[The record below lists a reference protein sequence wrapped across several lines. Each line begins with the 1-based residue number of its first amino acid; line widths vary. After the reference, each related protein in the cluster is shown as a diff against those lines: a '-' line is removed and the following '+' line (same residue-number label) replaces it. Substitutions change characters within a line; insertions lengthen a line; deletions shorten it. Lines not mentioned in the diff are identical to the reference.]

1 MRQTGD
7 RKARRGLAFLRDQKF
22 ILLATLIVINVF
34 FGLTSRN
41 FFEVSNYFNM
51 LKQTAMIIITGS
63 AATLLMMTGN
73 FDLSTGSTVACT
85 AVLYTLLATH
95 GVSMLLAAIVAV
107 AVGAVIG
114 VLNGTLVARVGI
126 PPFIATLGMM
136 YIVRGLGLVAC
147 NGRSIREN
155 IPANFSA
162 LARGTFLGIPIPVY
176 LIVLFVVVFWIIQRR
191 TLLGKYAMA
200 IGGNRNAAF
209 FSGINA
215 TAVVFGIY
223 IMVGA
228 LAAFSGVMMAS
239 RFGAGD
245 PRSGNG
251 FEFDV
256 IVAILMGGTSLN
268 GGKGTVVGTL
278 LGALIVAV
286 LGNGLDMLNVL
297 TFWQSILKGV
307 ILVAAILLNEKI
319 FKGVKKAP
327 LALKA

>member
-1 MRQTGD
+1 MRQATG
-7 RKARRGLAFLRDQKF
+7 RLGFVKNQRF
-22 ILLATLIVINVF
+22 ILLMTLLAINVF
-34 FGLTSRN
+34 FALVADN
-41 FFEVSNYFNM
+41 FLESSNYFNM

-85 AVLYTLLATH
+85 AVLYTLMVSH
-95 GVSMLLAAIVAV
+95 GVPMTAAAAV
-107 AVGAVIG
+107 VVLVGIVIG
-114 VLNGTLVARVGI
+114 LVNGSLVARVGI

-136 YIVRGLGLVAC
+136 YVVRGLGLVAC

-155 IPANFSA
+155 IPEGFNQ
-162 LARGTFLGIPIPVY
+162 LARGEFLGIPVPVY
-176 LIVLFVVVFWIIQRR
+176 LIAAFVLVFWVLQEK
-191 TLLGKYAMA
+191 TLLGKYALA
-200 IGGNRNAAF
+200 IGGNPNAAF

-215 TAVVFGIY
+215 RGIVFWLFV
-223 IMVGA
+223 MVSA

-245 PRSGNG
+245 PRSGTG

-256 IVAILMGGTSLN
+256 IVAILLGGTSLN
-268 GGKGTVVGTL
+268 GGKGSVVGTL

-297 TFWQSILKGV
+297 TFWQSVLKGA

-319 FKGVKKAP
+319 IKAVNRRP
-327 LALKA
+327 ALQHA

>member
-95 GVSMLLAAIVAV
+95 GLSMLLAAVVAV

-256 IVAILMGGTSLN
+256 IVAILMGGTSLK